1 MAPSAPFHP
10 PPADGPG
17 KVHIDNWVPPPV
29 TKQVDNFAQLSTIDL
44 SLMDSDDPAV
54 VHKLEQQIKTA
65 IREDGFLFLENYGV
79 DIDQVYSPI
88 VWGDI
93 CSRGSFI
100 DSLVWPNTC
109 TAI

>member
-1 MAPSAPFHP
+1 MAPSAPFYP
-10 PPADGPG
+10 PPANGPG

-54 VHKLEQQIKTA
+54 VSRLEQQIKTA

-79 DIDQVYSPI
+79 DIDQVSTI
-88 VWGDI
+88 SMLWGCADVTAPPTI
-93 CSRGSFI
+93 W
-100 DSLVWPNTC
+100 DSSVL
-109 TAI
+109 A

>member
-1 MAPSAPFHP
+1 MAPCAPFRP
-10 PPADGPG
+10 PPADVAG

-54 VHKLEQQIKTA
+54 VSRLEQQIKTA

-79 DIDQVYSPI
+79 DIDQVRTMTIHAS
-88 VWGDI
+88 
-93 CSRGSFI
+93 
-100 DSLVWPNTC
+100 TC
-109 TAI
+109 

>member
-1 MAPSAPFHP
+1 MAPSASFNP

-54 VHKLEQQIKTA
+54 VSRLEQQIKTA

-79 DIDQVYSPI
+79 DIDQVGTRSMAKILADKVATSTIWYRS
-88 VWGDI
+88 V
-93 CSRGSFI
+93 
-100 DSLVWPNTC
+100 L
-109 TAI
+109 A

>member
-1 MAPSAPFHP
+1 MPRT
-10 PPADGPG
+10 PAFSSPCPNAPG

-54 VHKLEQQIKTA
+54 VDQLVQQIKRA

-79 DIDQVYSPI
+79 SIEQVSPP
-88 VWGDI
+88 
-93 CSRGSFI
+93 
-100 DSLVWPNTC
+100 WPKHC
-109 TAI
+109 

>member
-1 MAPSAPFHP
+1 MAPSAPFQS

-29 TKQVDNFAQLSTIDL
+29 TNQVDNFAQLSTIDL

-54 VHKLEQQIKTA
+54 VSRLEQQIKRA

-79 DIDQVYSPI
+79 DIDQVRGMF
-88 VWGDI
+88 VHLWGMADKI
-93 CSRGSFI
+93 ATSTVRTCSI
-100 DSLVWPNTC
+100 L
-109 TAI
+109 A

>member
-1 MAPSAPFHP
+1 MAPSAPFQP

-54 VHKLEQQIKTA
+54 VSKLEQQIKRA

-79 DIDQVYSPI
+79 DIDQVRT
-88 VWGDI
+88 V
-93 CSRGSFI
+93 FI
-100 DSLVWPNTC
+100 HFGVS
-109 TAI
+109 